1 MPKMKSHSG
10 MKKRVRVTGS
20 GKLMR
25 QRAGKRHLNEHKP
38 TSRTRRLSVDVEV
51 AGADV
56 KVAKRLL
63 GKRAR

>member
-38 TSRTRRLSVDVEV
+38 TSRTRRLSLDVEV